1 MTYESLIQ
9 TVSEIVDNPN
19 IEKNG
24 LVLVYELPEN
34 IHNQMNEEL
43 FYTLKQ
49 GVIFVPSDIFEIEI
63 EGILIRFKKVK
74 NDI

>member
-1 MTYESLIQ
+1 MNYEILIR

-24 LVLVYELPEN
+24 LVLEYELPEA

-43 FYTLKQ
+43 FYRLKQ
-49 GVIFVPSDIFEIEI
+49 GVIFVPADVFEIEI
-63 EGILIRFKKVK
+63 EGILIRFKKIK
-74 NDI
+74 NV